1 MRVLKAIN
9 NNVVSCVDD
18 SGRELI
24 AMGKGLGFRSRAGDV
39 LRPEDAEKVF
49 RMESDEEFSRFKDVL
64 SSFPCAFW
72 SFAPGLSTMRTMCWA
87 ASSVSPFT

>member
-39 LRPEDAEKVF
+39 LRPEDAEKVSTVGEALQLI
-49 RMESDEEFSRFKDVL
+49 RESAGSGK
-64 SSFPCAFW
+64 
-72 SFAPGLSTMRTMCWA
+72 
-87 ASSVSPFT
+87 

>member
-39 LRPEDAEKVF
+39 LRR
-49 RMESDEEFSRFKDVL
+49 RMRKR
-64 SSFPCAFW
+64 
-72 SFAPGLSTMRTMCWA
+72 SFAWKAMRSSA
-87 ASSVSPFT
+87 ASRMC